1 MSQPRV
7 FISLGRTGQVVERGR
22 TASNSREARCDG
34 GPRSGSKR
42 SKGDGLRVYP
52 HGSFVSTKRPRGY
65 GTYRGAHDNR
75 VNETGL
81 TSDDLRLK
89 LLRRRSKRIQCNLE
103 ERQKIGHMNQ
113 NPVKSGLPSPSN
125 GRFQPKPEAR
135 ERFHPRQISYTKNG
149 HPVHQGDSMQKLGT
163 SRILDEA
170 GARSSDILLDSSRTV
185 ATLANF
191 DGRQQFSSTSTTD
204 VLTSKSFPRNG
215 VFYASMPIG
224 FTPTTFKGPV
234 ENGEA
239 ARQPAP
245 RSGIGEKNSRGEVPL
260 TVSGLLRS
268 LGLEKYEI
276 AFRAEE
282 VDMTVLKQMGDKDL
296 KDLGIPMGP
305 RKKILLSL
313 WPHSKQ
319 QPPRVRNLK

>member
-170 GARSSDILLDSSRTV
+170 GARSSDIL
-185 ATLANF
+185 
-191 DGRQQFSSTSTTD
+191 
-204 VLTSKSFPRNG
+204 NG

-245 RSGIGEKNSRGEVPL
+245 RSGIGEKNSRVGEVPL